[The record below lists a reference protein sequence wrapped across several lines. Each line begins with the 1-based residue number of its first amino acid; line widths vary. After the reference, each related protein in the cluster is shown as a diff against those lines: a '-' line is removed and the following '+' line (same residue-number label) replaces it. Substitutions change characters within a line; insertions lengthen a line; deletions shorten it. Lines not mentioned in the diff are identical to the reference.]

1 MFAPFVFLGQYWLI
15 LTGMVLWGVGM
26 GAQNT
31 MLKAMLSEVIS
42 AAKRSTGFGLFYTV
56 FGVGWFLG
64 SALMGFLYD
73 KSLAALIVFSL
84 VTQLLALPILFWG
97 TMHAKE

>member
-1 MFAPFVFLGQYWLI
+1 
-15 LTGMVLWGVGM
+15 MVLWGIGL

-42 AAKRSTGFGLFYTV
+42 PSRRSTGFGLFYTV

-73 KSLAALIVFSL
+73 KSIGALVAFSAAA
-84 VTQLLALPILFWG
+84 QLLALPILLWG
-97 TMHAKE
+97 TTKTSKQ